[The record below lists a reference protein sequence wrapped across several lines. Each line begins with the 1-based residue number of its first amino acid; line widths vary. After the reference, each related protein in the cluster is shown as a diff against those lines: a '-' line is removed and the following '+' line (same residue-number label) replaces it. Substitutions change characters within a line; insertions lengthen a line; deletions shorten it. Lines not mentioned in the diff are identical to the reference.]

1 MLRLPS
7 FAFHAP
13 KTVEE
18 AAALLAEDPAGTKLV
33 AGGTDLWPNLKRRHQ
48 SASRASRVR
57 SCGTPA
63 RSAATSASTPAAPT
77 TTRTKSGAAAST
89 TA

>member
-48 SASRASRVR
+48 SAKTVVSLRRIEAMH
-57 SCGTPA
+57 GI
-63 RSAATSASTPAAPT
+63 
-77 TTRTKSGAAAST
+77 
-89 TA
+89 